1 MNFILHKDF
10 SDLSAMAWN
19 TLVEQSIADT
29 PFSRYEYLSEWWQTL
44 GGGEWMGKGGEGEQ
58 ISSVGET
65 SPTGESTSPLLVL
78 VSATENDQ
86 LIGIAPL
93 FIAEYDGQQA
103 LMLVGSIEISDYLDL
118 IVREQD
124 LPRFLSGLFDFL
136 APSEANPGLPRPNE
150 WTAVDWYNIPDSSPT
165 RAALQVEF
173 EKRGWQYQAEIYRPT
188 PRIPLNGS
196 FEEYLARI
204 DKKQR
209 HEIRRKMRRAA
220 ESELNVRFIIVDIN
234 ADIETETNDFFQ
246 LMTQDPNKADFLTPL
261 MRAQMSV
268 TIRTAFEQGYLWL
281 AFLEIGGVKVAASLN
296 FDYKNKLW
304 GYNSGVSREHM
315 ELSPGWVLL
324 AHTIQWCCE
333 NNRYEFDFMR
343 GDEEYKYR
351 FGGVNRYVM
360 RERVVK
366 P

>member
-1 MNFILHKDF
+1 MNFTLHKDF
-10 SDLSAMAWN
+10 SDFSATDWN
-19 TLVEQSIADT
+19 QLVEQSIADT
-29 PFSRYEYLSEWWQTL
+29 PFSRYEYLNEWWKTL
-44 GGGEWMGKGGEGEQ
+44 GGGEWTGKDG
-58 ISSVGET
+58 VT
-65 SPTGESTSPLLVL
+65 PPLLVL
-78 VSATENDQ
+78 VSATENNQ

-93 FIAEYDGQQA
+93 FIAEHDGQRA

-124 LPRFLSGLFDFL
+124 LPRFVSGLFDFL
-136 APSEANPGLPRPNE
+136 TSASVSS
-150 WTAVDWYNIPDSSPT
+150 WSAVDWYNIPDSSPT

-173 EKRGWQYQAEIYRPT
+173 EKRGWPYHAEIYRPT
-188 PRIPLNGS
+188 PRIALNGS
-196 FEEYLARI
+196 FEEYLSRL

-220 ESELNVRFIIVDIN
+220 ESELNVRFTIIDIN
-234 ADIETETNDFFQ
+234 ADIETEINDFFH
-246 LMTQDPNKADFLTPL
+246 LMTQDPNKANFLTPL
-261 MRAQMSV
+261 MREQMAV

-333 NNRYEFDFMR
+333 NGRYEFDFMR

-360 RERVVK
+360 REKVVK

>member
-10 SDLSAMAWN
+10 SDLSATDWN
-19 TLVEQSIADT
+19 KLVEQSISDT
-29 PFSRYEYLSEWWQTL
+29 PFSRYEYLSEWWKTL
-44 GGGEWMGKGGEGEQ
+44 GGGEWMGKGREGER
-58 ISSVGET
+58 
-65 SPTGESTSPLLVL
+65 TSPLLVL

-93 FIAEYDGQQA
+93 FITEYDGQQA

-136 APSEANPGLPRPNE
+136 ASSSPSS
-150 WTAVDWYNIPDSSPT
+150 WTAVDWYNIPDVSPT

-173 EKRGWQYQAEIYRPT
+173 EKRGWTYQAEIYRPT
-188 PRIPLNGS
+188 PRIPLTGS

-220 ESELNVRFIIVDIN
+220 ESELNVRFMIVDKN
-234 ADIETETNDFFQ
+234 ADIETEINAFFH
-246 LMTQDPNKADFLTPL
+246 LMTQDPNKANFLTPL
-261 MRAQMSV
+261 MREQMTV

-315 ELSPGWVLL
+315 ELSPGWILL

-366 P
+366 PLINP

>member
-1 MNFILHKDF
+1 MEFILHKDF
-10 SDLSAMAWN
+10 SDFSATEWN
-19 TLVEQSIADT
+19 ALVQQSIADT

-44 GGGEWMGKGGEGEQ
+44 GGGEWRVDGR
-58 ISSVGET
+58 
-65 SPTGESTSPLLVL
+65 PPLLVL
-78 VSATENDQ
+78 VSARENDQ

-93 FIAEYDGQQA
+93 FIADYDGQQA

-136 APSEANPGLPRPNE
+136 DSIEMQAEKPRPDPYG
-150 WTAVDWYNIPDSSPT
+150 WTAIDWYNIPDSSPT
-165 RAALQVEF
+165 LAALKAES
-173 EKRGWQYQAEIYRPT
+173 EKRGWAHHEEVYRPT

-220 ESELNVRFIIVDIN
+220 ESDLNVRFVIIDKN
-234 ADIETETNDFFQ
+234 ADIDSEINTFFH
-246 LMTQDPNKADFLTPL
+246 LMTQDPNKANFLTPL
-261 MRAQMSV
+261 MREQMTV

-281 AFLEIGGVKVAASLN
+281 AFLEVGGAKVAASLN

-333 NNRYEFDFMR
+333 NGRYEFDFMR

-360 RERVVK
+360 RARVIRN
-366 P
+366 

>member
-1 MNFILHKDF
+1 MDFSLHKDF
-10 SDLSAMAWN
+10 SEIPAAAWN

-29 PFSRYEYLSEWWQTL
+29 PFSRYEYISQWWKTL
-44 GGGEWMGKGGEGEQ
+44 GGGEWQNVE
-58 ISSVGET
+58 
-65 SPTGESTSPLLVL
+65 LVL
-78 VSATENDQ
+78 VSAREGDE

-93 FIAEYDGQQA
+93 FLAEHDGQRA

-124 LPRFLSGLFDFL
+124 LERFLSGLLDF
-136 APSEANPGLPRPNE
+136 AAATQNGWAGL
-150 WTAVDWYNIPDSSPT
+150 DWYNIPDTSPT
-165 RAALQVEF
+165 LAGLKAEAER
-173 EKRGWQYQAEIYRPT
+173 RGWTHSEEVYRPT
-188 PRIPLNGS
+188 PRIPLSGS

-220 ESELNVRFIIVDIN
+220 ESDKNVRFYIVNGTENLDSEIDAFFNLMIQSPEKELFLHPAMREQMN
-234 ADIETETNDFFQ
+234 ATLRD
-246 LMTQDPNKADFLTPL
+246 AH
-261 MRAQMSV
+261 AH
-268 TIRTAFEQGYLWL
+268 GYLWL
-281 AFLEIGGVKVAASLN
+281 GFLEVDGAKTAASLN

-304 GYNSGVSREHM
+304 GYNSGVSSEHR

-333 NNRYEFDFMR
+333 NGRYEFDFMR

-351 FGGVNRYVM
+351 FGGVNKYVM
-360 RERVVK
+360 RARVTR

>member
-1 MNFILHKDF
+1 MNFKLLKDF
-10 SDLSAMAWN
+10 SEIDEGTWN
-19 TLVEQSIADT
+19 ALVEQSIADT
-29 PFSRYEYLSEWWQTL
+29 PFSRHEYLNEWWKTL
-44 GGGEWMGKGGEGEQ
+44 GGGEWNSAE
-58 ISSVGET
+58 
-65 SPTGESTSPLLVL
+65 LVL

-93 FIAEYDGQQA
+93 FIAEYDGRAA

-124 LPRFLSGLFDFL
+124 LSRFLAGLVDFL
-136 APSEANPGLPRPNE
+136 GSDFAGSWSAI
-150 WTAVDWYNIPDSSPT
+150 DWYNLPDRSPT
-165 RAALQVEF
+165 LAALQADSAR
-173 EKRGWQYQAEIYRPT
+173 RGWTYQEEVYRPT
-188 PRIPLNGS
+188 PRIPLTNS

-220 ESELNVRFIIVDIN
+220 ESELNVRFVLIDKS
-234 ADIETETNDFFQ
+234 ADIEQEIKAFFD
-246 LMTQDPNKADFLTPL
+246 LMVQDPSKANFLHPL
-261 MRAQMSV
+261 MREQMTV
-268 TIRTAFEQGYLWL
+268 TIRSAFKNCYLWL
-281 AFLEIGGVKVAASLN
+281 AFLEVNGNKVAASLN

-324 AHTIQWCCE
+324 SHVIQWCCE
-333 NNRYEFDFMR
+333 NGRYEFDFMR

-351 FGGVNRYVM
+351 FGGANRFVM
-360 RERVVK
+360 RAVVK
-366 P
+366 R